1 MCLSGYAFRRASTYE
16 ADIWQVGIS
25 ADSSRFVGGG
35 FDATREVK
43 GHVEVNL
50 SRNAL

>member
-16 ADIWQVGIS
+16 ADIWQVGR
-25 ADSSRFVGGG
+25 SRQLEVCWRG